1 MELKELLNNPG
12 TAAFSRIKY
21 LRRFGYDDQ
30 IEEFINGLFLAA
42 VSGKHQGEWDALV
55 EFIEQ
60 WEEVAIGLQF
70 RSMRMPETG
79 DTPWATLRKPLH
91 RSTIALVTT
100 GGLFLDGQKP
110 FDEEGDPTYREI
122 RSDASP
128 NSFRIWHPGYDIGP
142 ATKDINCIF
151 PLDHFKELEAE
162 GLVGGLAETSYSF
175 MGLIP
180 KPERLI
186 AETAPEAAGRL
197 KDAGVDAVVL
207 AST

>member
-42 VSGKHQGEWDALV
+42 VNGKHQGDWDALIG
-55 EFIEQ
+55 FMEQ

-79 DTPWATLRKPLH
+79 DTPWATLQKPLH
-91 RSTIALVTT
+91 QSTIAMVTT
-100 GGLFLDGQKP
+100 GGLLLDGQKP
-110 FDEEGDPTYREI
+110 FEEEGDPTYREI
-122 RSDASP
+122 RSDTSP
-128 NSFRIWHPGYDIGP
+128 DSFRIWHPGYDSGP
-142 ATKDINCIF
+142 ATRDINCIF
-151 PLDHFKELEAE
+151 PLDRFKELEAE
-162 GLVGGLAETSYSF
+162 GLVGGLADTSYSF

-180 KPERLI
+180 EPQRLI
-186 AETAPEAAGRL
+186 SETAPEAAGRL
-197 KDAGVDAVVL
+197 KEAGVDAVFL